1 MKIDAILQARMG
13 STRLPGKV
21 MKNIFGKTVLEH
33 VVSRLRKSQLI
44 NDIIIATT
52 IRESD
57 NKIAE
62 EAERLCVK
70 CYRGSENDVLSRY
83 YNAAKE
89 NGSDI
94 VIRITSDCPVI
105 DPQII
110 DIMIDRFIELYNDK
124 KIDYMSNTLER
135 TFPRGLDAEI
145 IPFTILEKAY
155 LEADKQYE
163 REHVTPYIYQNPNS
177 FKLIGFKNS
186 IDYSEYRWTLD
197 TPEDFEVITRIYE
210 KLYKKDKM
218 FYFDDILDL
227 MKRYPEIKKLNYDIE
242 QKKLGE

>member
-1 MKIDAILQARMG
+1 MKITAIIQARMG

-33 VVSRLRKSQLI
+33 VVDRLRKSQLL

-52 IRESD
+52 IGECD

-62 EAERLCVK
+62 EAERLSVN

-89 NGSDI
+89 NGSEI

-105 DPQII
+105 DPRII
-110 DIMIDRFIELYNDK
+110 DSMLERFIELYKNNE
-124 KIDYMSNTLER
+124 IDYMSNTLER

-145 IPFTILEKAY
+145 IPFEILEKAY
-155 LEADKQYE
+155 NEADKQYE
-163 REHVTPYIYQNPNS
+163 REHVTPYIYQNPET
-177 FKLIGFKNS
+177 FKLIGFKNP
-186 IDYSEYRWTLD
+186 INYSEYRWTLD
-197 TPEDFEVITRIYE
+197 TPEDFEVITRIYKE
-210 KLYKKDKM
+210 LYKYDEM
-218 FYFDDILDL
+218 FYFDDIMNL
-227 MKRYPEIKKLNYDIE
+227 MKRYPEIKNINDDIE